1 MQGYRDPDLKPD
13 LDALVRSDHSSAYC
27 LGQTLLAVLFVLFV
41 FCRHLYDRLL
51 FLSSAPA
58 L

>member
-41 FCRHLYDRLL
+41 FAAIVMIGFYFYLRRL
-51 FLSSAPA
+51 P
-58 L
+58 